1 MSQFEQWL
9 IKGERI
15 RNVSQRLQVSSKSV
29 MYKYVVNNF
38 GKLYKYPVA
47 STYLLYKYENC
58 NWVLK
63 AYLKARY
70 SGTHL
75 WSQD

>member
-47 STYLLYKYENC
+47 SIYLLYKYEKLQLG
-58 NWVLK
+58 LK
-63 AYLKARY
+63 SLSK
-70 SGTHL
+70 S
-75 WSQD
+75 